1 MRPALQKAAKP
12 IVDDAKRR
20 AGMWSTRIPD
30 AISLSVRKNGV
41 MIRVSG
47 QKAPHARPY
56 EGIVGNRKKFRHP
69 VFGDRER
76 WVEQRTRPFLIPAV
90 NAHRREVTVE
100 VARIIDH
107 VLRLHGYR

>member
-20 AGMWSTRIPD
+20 AGMWSTRIPG

-47 QKAPHARPY
+47 KKAPHARPY
-56 EGIVGNRKKFRHP
+56 EGMVGNRKKFRHP
-69 VFGDRER
+69 VFGDEDK
-76 WVEQRTRPFLIPAV
+76 WVDQRTRPFLIPAV
-90 NAHRREVTVE
+90 NAHRREVTAE
-100 VARIIDH
+100 VVRTIDQ
-107 VLRLHGYR
+107 VLR